1 MFTKQSRDIKQSGVF
16 LKGEELEIVSE
27 FKYLGLTLDSTLSF
41 KKHVKKISNKVK
53 FNLRNFKQNVAAK
66 VFLHSMILSHMEYCC
81 TSWTLTGMK
90 TFKSIE
96 LLYKNALKVLDKK
109 PMSFHICKI
118 LQKHNIL
125 SIENLIFFKYAG
137 FVYKVLHGLAPPP
150 LLDFFKLNTNSGAR
164 TRASVRGDCEVP
176 FRRTAFGQNSLSVKA
191 CKLECSTFP
200 IFKTRLKVWL
210 IANQSCDH

>member
-1 MFTKQSRDIKQSGVF
+1 MS
-16 LKGEELEIVSE
+16 
-27 FKYLGLTLDSTLSF
+27 
-41 KKHVKKISNKVK
+41 KKISNKVK
-53 FNLRNFKQNVAAK
+53 FNLRNFKQIRQFIPFGAAK

-81 TSWTLTGMK
+81 TSWTLTGMN

-191 CKLECSTFP
+191 CKLWNSIPISVRECSTFP

-210 IANQSCDH
+210 ITNQSCDH